1 MFFVDTHAHLYKE
14 YYPEN
19 FDDVLRRSLEAEVTK
34 IILPCV
40 NANSMPDILEAVEKH
55 PKHLFPLVGLHPS
68 DVKADY
74 EEELTQLEKYLSLND
89 SLIGVGEIGIDL
101 YHDKTFIKEQE
112 IAFQR
117 QLTWAAERNL
127 PVSIHIRD
135 GYEEA
140 FRILK
145 PFVQNGLNG
154 VLHCFSGGIQ
164 EARWAVS
171 YGLKLGIGGV
181 VTFKKNKLE
190 NIVKEI
196 GIEHIVLETD
206 APFLAPDPYRGKQ
219 NESSYIPLIANK
231 IATIFDI
238 PLAEVRR
245 ITSENAC
252 SVFTKINRN

>member
-1 MFFVDTHAHLYKE
+1 
-14 YYPEN
+14 
-19 FDDVLRRSLEAEVTK
+19 
-34 IILPCV
+34 
-40 NANSMPDILEAVEKH
+40 
-55 PKHLFPLVGLHPS
+55 
-68 DVKADY
+68 
-74 EEELTQLEKYLSLND
+74 
-89 SLIGVGEIGIDL
+89 LIGVGEIGIDL

-164 EARWAVS
+164 EAHWAVN

-231 IATIFDI
+231 IASIFDI

>member
-171 YGLKLGIGGV
+171 YGLKLGIG
-181 VTFKKNKLE
+181 
-190 NIVKEI
+190 
-196 GIEHIVLETD
+196 
-206 APFLAPDPYRGKQ
+206 
-219 NESSYIPLIANK
+219 
-231 IATIFDI
+231 
-238 PLAEVRR
+238 
-245 ITSENAC
+245 
-252 SVFTKINRN
+252 